1 MLLATIEVEQLL
13 SRCMRQFAE
22 PGVERQKSFLVP
34 PHFKI
39 SHIKEKEMASRSRA
53 ILPVTII
60 VLLFVLLYVGLYLN
74 PRHESD
80 DSPMIGKMSPEF
92 DLPDLV
98 VPGARFSRADLNGEV
113 SLLNMW
119 ATWCPSC
126 RAEHDVLM
134 RLAATKEVPIYSINW
149 KDREESGGSRAAA
162 IRWLDVLGNPYDK
175 TGDDGENIAGL
186 EWAVTGAPETYLI
199 DVDGR
204 ICERITGPLND
215 LEYPNPENS
224 QEVKNNVGNILTIIR
239 KMRAADGRCLP
250 KT

>member
-1 MLLATIEVEQLL
+1 
-13 SRCMRQFAE
+13 
-22 PGVERQKSFLVP
+22 
-34 PHFKI
+34 
-39 SHIKEKEMASRSRA
+39 MASRSRA

-80 DSPMIGKMSPEF
+80 DSPMIGKLSPEF
-92 DLPDLV
+92 DLPDLL
-98 VPGARFSRADLNGEV
+98 VPGERFSRADLNGQV
-113 SLLNMW
+113 TLLNVW
-119 ATWCPSC
+119 ATWCPAC

-134 RLAATKEVPIYSINW
+134 RLAATEDVPIYSINW

-175 TGDDGENIAGL
+175 TGDDGDNIAGL

-199 DVDGR
+199 DVEGR

-224 QEVKNNVGNILTIIR
+224 QEVKNNVGNIMAIIR

-250 KT
+250 KG